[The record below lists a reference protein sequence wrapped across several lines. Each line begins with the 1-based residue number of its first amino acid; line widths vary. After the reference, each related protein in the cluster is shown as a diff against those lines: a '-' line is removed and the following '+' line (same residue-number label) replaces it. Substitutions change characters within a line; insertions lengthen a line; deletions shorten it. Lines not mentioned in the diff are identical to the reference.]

1 MQLSVCARMQLKKK
15 TTKNLL
21 FHEMLL
27 TQFLAQKQSE
37 SVASAV
43 VQNLFSLLSSRVPP
57 RLALTSFSS
66 QGKQKPNLFHSSLIM
81 EDGGWDTL
89 HQLSGSKIVKIYKK
103 RQQLKDS
110 EMLHVFLLRTCGKYA
125 VLPYTFASLSFT
137 SIGGRDEGIF
147 V

>member
-1 MQLSVCARMQLKKK
+1 
-15 TTKNLL
+15 
-21 FHEMLL
+21 MLL

-43 VQNLFSLLSSRVPP
+43 LRNLFFSPLLSSRVPP

-66 QGKQKPNLFHSSLIM
+66 QGKQKTNLFHSSLIM
-81 EDGGWDTL
+81 GDGGWDTL

-110 EMLHVFLLRTCGKYA
+110 EMLHVFLLRTCGKCA
-125 VLPYTFASLSFT
+125 VSPYTFASLSFA
-137 SIGGRDEGIF
+137 SIGGRDEGIY